1 MRRKVDITR
10 SGKRELVDVI
20 RFNSRLST
28 NESEKLA
35 NRIYQHFFNEL
46 MAGKSVRLTGSC
58 TFRLRPL
65 PQKTWT
71 NKDGK
76 VYKTRKLYR
85 ISVDM
90 SAIMRRACA
99 VENPNV
105 AN

>member
-1 MRRKVDITR
+1 MRKKVDVTR
-10 SGKRELVDVI
+10 SGKRELVEVI
-20 RFNSRLST
+20 RAHSRLV
-28 NESEKLA
+28 NREAGELA
-35 NRIYQHFFNEL
+35 DHIYQHIFNEL
-46 MAGKSVRLTGSC
+46 MAGKRVRLIGSC

-105 AN
+105 AK

>member
-1 MRRKVDITR
+1 MRKKVDITR
-10 SGKRELVDVI
+10 SGKRELVETI
-20 RFNSRLST
+20 RAHSRLPIW
-28 NESEKLA
+28 EAEKLA
-35 NRIYQHFFNEL
+35 DHIYQHFFDEL
-46 MAGKSVRLTGSC
+46 MAGKSVRLIGSC

-85 ISVDM
+85 VSVDM

>member
-1 MRRKVDITR
+1 MLVPVFRKELEDDFSNSMDSYDDITF
-10 SGKRELVDVI
+10 SD
-20 RFNSRLST
+20 
-28 NESEKLA
+28 
-35 NRIYQHFFNEL
+35 
-46 MAGKSVRLTGSC
+46 
-58 TFRLRPL
+58 
-65 PQKTWT
+65 
-71 NKDGK
+71 KDGK